1 MAGMFSNAAVES
13 DWQGSTAFVPP
24 VVVQSS
30 GSGLQEAKTDT
41 PAVPVENDT
50 VITTA
55 CTTAL
60 DPLRWPPLALDLPP
74 LTQGES
80 NIVLTSI
87 QKLQT
92 NCNRWNISS
101 HLDLSYGGGCF
112 SRGAKSQ
119 SELTWHITYAGAAHL
134 AVALHHHG
142 QYSMRNWKEILLIL
156 HQQIGKNHCAKE
168 RVFNLLRS
176 YLYCEVTS
184 INFRGNNI
192 GSRGA
197 FSFASLLP
205 TTHITTIDLYGNN
218 IGDQGAV
225 AFATALPSTCVTS
238 INLEKNNIKEEG
250 VAALAAALPA
260 TQVININYE
269 AGHYD
274 DDMIFVP
281 FNINLLYGLQ
291 NKNGTNILIS
301 DSSRKVILYSTEG
314 EKFEVDRHVAAMSQ
328 LINSKY
334 LVFYLL

>member
-13 DWQGSTAFVPP
+13 DWQGSTAFVPT

-30 GSGLQEAKTDT
+30 GIFSGLQEAKTDT
-41 PAVPVENDT
+41 PAVPVESDT
-50 VITTA
+50 VI
-55 CTTAL
+55 TTAL

-101 HLDLSYGGGCF
+101 HLDLSYTGGCF

-142 QYSMRNWKEILLIL
+142 QYSTRNWKEILLIL
-156 HQQIGKNHCAKE
+156 HQPIGKKRYSAKE
-168 RVFNLLRS
+168 KVFKLLRS
-176 YLYCEVTS
+176 YLCCEVTT

-225 AFATALPSTCVTS
+225 AFATALPSTSVTS

-269 AGHYD
+269 AGNYD

-301 DSSRKVILYSTEG
+301 DSSRKVILYSSEG
-314 EKFEVDRHVAAMSQ
+314 EKFEVGRHVAAMSQ

-334 LVFYLL
+334 LVFYL